1 LAQLEKATAPAPAP
15 PPTPPPAPSPA
26 PVPPPVSA
34 PPPALPPPVPPA
46 ALPPA
51 PAPTLPAVP
60 AHPRAQ
66 PGTSA
71 GDDEWNEQ
79 QGYDKNLWKGVV
91 SELGLPPNATFKE
104 KKFRATNDS
113 LKEIYESL
121 TTFRDA
127 FVKLDNNVDSIKKQ
141 SHSLIKTLKQLS
153 NSFQQPQHGSGR
165 HSSVLLQYTGKKLA
179 EIVIGMDKKKPPDSG
194 RVDVLFRLR
203 YASVLARV
211 CAGVYD
217 VLPELKVIIITKLS
231 LNCPY
236 VAPRKLVI
244 PSDARPDCPQY
255 QSYEKLQLTWDQ
267 EKSWEKHKQQMES
280 HCILYWFFLLECDHH
295 LGRAVREQRARAD
308 NFNTRSHLQRI
319 LQMTG
324 AEQIWVWFSRTLNLG
339 LTNGLAVSNDEKN
352 QKSRSIQCH
361 TCHSDARC

>member
-1 LAQLEKATAPAPAP
+1 MERRGIRVGAT
-15 PPTPPPAPSPA
+15 TQCDIQ
-26 PVPPPVSA
+26 
-34 PPPALPPPVPPA
+34 
-46 ALPPA
+46 
-51 PAPTLPAVP
+51 
-60 AHPRAQ
+60 R
-66 PGTSA
+66 
-71 GDDEWNEQ
+71 
-79 QGYDKNLWKGVV
+79 
-91 SELGLPPNATFKE
+91 

-141 SHSLIKTLKQLS
+141 SHSLIKTFKQLS

-179 EIVIGMDKKKPPDSG
+179 EIVIIMDKKKPPDSG

-217 VLPELKVIIITKLS
+217 VLPELKVRIFQRRYIHHSLTVFYYCHQVIIITKLS

-295 LGRAVREQRARAD
+295 LG
-308 NFNTRSHLQRI
+308 S
-319 LQMTG
+319 
-324 AEQIWVWFSRTLNLG
+324 
-339 LTNGLAVSNDEKN
+339 K
-352 QKSRSIQCH
+352 
-361 TCHSDARC
+361 